1 MAERQA
7 ERHRLNR
14 VVTRSGDR
22 GQTGLADGQR
32 LSKVAPAVELLGELD
47 ELNARLGMLSVTLAD
62 EGNGEA
68 LAFVREQ
75 QQAIFDLGGLVAMGE
90 MAEASQ
96 LPDLARLEDWI
107 ETCNAGLP
115 PLKEFI
121 LPGGTAAMAQAHLAR
136 TATRRAER
144 LAWAWSKPAD
154 DEPSGSGDLR
164 EALAAYL
171 NRLSD
176 AWFVFARSL
185 DPAGQHTVYWR
196 GASADAAGDDS
207 PG

>member
-1 MAERQA
+1 MPERPPERQ
-7 ERHRLNR
+7 RLNR

-32 LSKVAPAVELLGELD
+32 LAKVAPAIDLLGELD
-47 ELNARLGMLSVTLAD
+47 ELNARLGMLSVTLTA
-62 EGNGEA
+62 EGNDTA

-75 QQAIFDLGGLVAMGE
+75 QQAIFDLGGLVAMGK

-96 LPDLARLEDWI
+96 LPDLARLEAWI
-107 ETCNAGLP
+107 ETCNEDLP

-144 LAWAWSKPAD
+144 LAWAWSKPVD
-154 DEPSGSGDLR
+154 SEQPGSGDLS
-164 EALAAYL
+164 EALATYL

-207 PG
+207 SP

>member
-1 MAERQA
+1 MAERHG
-7 ERHRLNR
+7 ERHRLSR
-14 VVTRSGDR
+14 VVTRGGDR

-32 LSKVAPAVELLGELD
+32 LSKVSPAVELLGELD
-47 ELNARLGMLSVTLAD
+47 EINARLGLLSVTLAE
-62 EGNGEA
+62 EGDDAA
-68 LAFVREQ
+68 LTFVREQ

-107 ETCNAGLP
+107 ETGNAGLP

-144 LAWAWSKPAD
+144 LAWAWCGQAG
-154 DEPSGSGDLR
+154 DEQSGSFELR

-196 GASADAAGDDS
+196 GASVDAAGDDS
-207 PG
+207 RG